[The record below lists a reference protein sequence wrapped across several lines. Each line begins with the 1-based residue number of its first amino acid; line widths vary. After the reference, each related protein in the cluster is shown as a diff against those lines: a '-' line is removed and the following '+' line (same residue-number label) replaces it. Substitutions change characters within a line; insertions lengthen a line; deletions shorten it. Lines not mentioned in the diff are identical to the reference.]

1 MIKLA
6 LNPVDTQ
13 FEALLQDLPL
23 ELIDSAREFR
33 AFTRAR
39 KIKTPQELLRVV
51 LLYCGLDQSL
61 RTVAGNLTLLG
72 ERITDSSV
80 MTRLKACE
88 PWVKALL
95 PPLLPPLPPLPLL
108 PPGYRLSVID
118 GSSIEAPGADGT
130 DYRLHLRLDLVT
142 LTFLELVITDVHT
155 AESLRHFSLKAGD
168 IALVDRGYCQPA
180 ALVEAHQQGAD
191 WIVRW
196 NSGIP
201 LWTPTGEEVNLVAT
215 LKQLPPTQAI
225 MTQAVQV
232 GPAGSAERVAATRH
246 ACRLPEA
253 QANAARR
260 RCRRQAQKKGKTLKA
275 ATLYLAG
282 WVIVVTTLDPAVWTA
297 ETILALYRVRW
308 QVEIAIKRW
317 KSLLDVGRLRAKA
330 EGTLASL
337 WLHGK
342 LLYALLLER
351 RCRRLG
357 GDQWGYLDQSRQAT
371 WWRSWHLMTAWMV
384 TAISGVTR
392 WKESQWPACIEVM
405 KERRRQRQLQTLPA
419 AVQQLILLAGGA
431 AHVPSSVLL
440 AA

>member
-1 MIKLA
+1 MIKPA

-13 FEALLQDLPL
+13 FEALLQDLPVDL
-23 ELIDSAREFR
+23 VASAREFQ
-33 AFTRAR
+33 AFARAR

-72 ERITDSSV
+72 EQITDSSV
-80 MTRLKACE
+80 LARLTACE

-95 PPLLPPLPPLPLL
+95 PQLLPALPTLPTL
-108 PPGYRLSVID
+108 PASYRISVID
-118 GSSIEAPGADGT
+118 GSSVEAPGADGT
-130 DYRLHLRLDLVT
+130 DYRLHLRLDLIS
-142 LTFLELVITDVHT
+142 LTFLELVITDAPT
-155 AESLRHFSLKAGD
+155 AESLRHFALGAGD

-180 ALVEAHQQGAD
+180 ALVETHQQGAD

-196 NSGIP
+196 NRGMP
-201 LWTPTGEEVNLVAT
+201 LWTPTGEAFDWVGT
-215 LKQLPPTQAI
+215 LQAVPLTQAVV
-225 MTQAVQV
+225 TQSVQV
-232 GPAGSAERVAATRH
+232 GPATSPERVAASLH

-260 RCRRQAQKKGKTLKA
+260 RCRRRAQKSGKTLKA

-282 WVIVVTTLDPAVWTA
+282 WVVVVTTLAAAVWTA

-308 QVEIAIKRW
+308 QVELAIKRW
-317 KSLLDVGRLRAKA
+317 KSLLKVGQVRAKA

-357 GDQWGYLDQSRQAT
+357 GDHWGYLDQPRQAT
-371 WWRSWHLMTAWMV
+371 WWRSWHLMTHWMV
-384 TAISGVTR
+384 TVISGVTR
-392 WKESQWPACIEVM
+392 WQKSQWPACIEVM

-419 AVQQLILLAGGA
+419 AVQHLLLLAGGA
-431 AHVPSSVLL
+431 ATTPSLESL

>member
-1 MIKLA
+1 MIKPA
-6 LNPVDTQ
+6 LNSVDTP
-13 FEALLQDLPL
+13 FEALLQELPL
-23 ELIDSAREFR
+23 ELIDSARAFR

-51 LLYCGLDQSL
+51 LLYGGLEQSL
-61 RTVAGNLTLLG
+61 WTVAGNLRLLD

-80 MTRLKACE
+80 MTRLTACE

-95 PPLLPPLPPLPLL
+95 PQLLPPLPLL
-108 PPGYRLSVID
+108 PAGYRVSVID

-130 DYRLHLRLDLVT
+130 AYRLHLRLDWLS
-142 LTFLELVITDVHT
+142 LTFLELVVTDVHS
-155 AESLRHFSLKAGD
+155 AESVRHFTLGTGD

-180 ALVEAHQQGAD
+180 ALVETHQQGAD
-191 WIVRW
+191 WTVRW
-196 NSGIP
+196 NSGMP
-201 LWTPTGEEVNLVAT
+201 LWTPTGEEFDWVAT
-215 LKQLPPTQAI
+215 LKQLPPTQARV
-225 MTQAVQV
+225 TQSVQV
-232 GPAGSAERVAATRH
+232 GPAGSAEPVAATLH

-282 WVIVVTTLDPAVWTA
+282 WVIVVTTLDPTVWTA
-297 ETILALYRVRW
+297 ETMLALYRVRW
-308 QVEIAIKRW
+308 PVELAIKRW
-317 KSLLDVGRLRAKA
+317 KSLLDVGRLRARA

-337 WLHGK
+337 WLPGK
-342 LLYALLLER
+342 LFYALLLER
-351 RCRRLG
+351 RCRRLA
-357 GDQWGYLDQSRQAT
+357 GDQWGYLEQSRQAT

-392 WKESQWPACIEVM
+392 WKESRWLACIEVLTA
-405 KERRRQRQLQTLPA
+405 RRRRRKLQTLPA
-419 AVQQLILLAGGA
+419 AVQSLLLLAGEA
-431 AHVPSSVLL
+431 AHALSLEAL

>member
-1 MIKLA
+1 MLKPA
-6 LNPVDTQ
+6 LKRVDTQ
-13 FEALLQDLPL
+13 FEALLQDLPVDL
-23 ELIDSAREFR
+23 VASARAFR

-61 RTVAGNLTLLG
+61 RTVAGNLTLLE

-95 PPLLPPLPPLPLL
+95 PQLLPPLPLL
-108 PPGYRLSVID
+108 PAGYRVSVID
-118 GSSIEAPGADGT
+118 GSSVEAPGADGT
-130 DYRLHLRLDLVT
+130 DYRLHLRLDLVS
-142 LTFLELVITDVHT
+142 LTFLELVVTDAHT
-155 AESLRHFSLKAGD
+155 AESLRHFTLGAGD

-180 ALVEAHQQGAD
+180 ALVEALQQGAD

-201 LWTPTGEEVNLVAT
+201 GWTPTGEAFDVAGT
-215 LKQLPPTQAI
+215 LQAVPPTQAVV
-225 MTQAVQV
+225 TQAVQV
-232 GPAGSAERVAATRH
+232 GPVGSAERVAASLH

-260 RCRRQAQKKGKTLKA
+260 RCRQRAQKKGKTLKA

-282 WVIVVTTLDPAVWTA
+282 WVIVVTTVAPAVWTA

-308 QVEIAIKRW
+308 QVELAIKRW
-317 KSLLDVGRLRAKA
+317 KSLLKADQLRAKA

-357 GDQWGYLDQSRQAT
+357 GDQWGYLDHPRQAT
-371 WWRSWHLMTAWMV
+371 WWRGWHLRIPWMV
-384 TAISGVTR
+384 TVISGVTR
-392 WKESQWPACIEVM
+392 WQESQWPACIEVM
-405 KERRRQRQLQTLPA
+405 KERRRRRKLQTLPT
-419 AVQQLILLAGGA
+419 AVQSLLLLTSKAVNA
-431 AHVPSSVLL
+431 LSLDAL

>member
-1 MIKLA
+1 MRKPA
-6 LNPVDTQ
+6 LNSVDTQ

-23 ELIDSAREFR
+23 ELVNSAHEFR

-61 RTVAGNLTLLG
+61 RTVAGNLTLLA

-80 MTRLKACE
+80 MARLKACE

-95 PPLLPPLPPLPLL
+95 LQLLPPLPALPA
-108 PPGYRLSVID
+108 GYRLSVID
-118 GSSIEAPGADGT
+118 GSSLEAPGANGT

-142 LTFLELVITDVHT
+142 LTFLELVVTDVHT
-155 AESLRHFSLKAGD
+155 AESVRHFSLRAGD

-180 ALVEAHQQGAD
+180 ALVEARQQGAD

-196 NSGIP
+196 NSGMP
-201 LWTPTGEEVNLVAT
+201 LWTPTGEAFDVVAT
-215 LKQLPPTQAI
+215 LQQRPLTQAI
-225 MTQAVQV
+225 VTQAVQV
-232 GPAGSAERVAATRH
+232 GPAGSSERVAATLH
-246 ACRLPEA
+246 ACRLPEV

-282 WVIVVTTLDPAVWTA
+282 WVIVVTTLDPVVWTA
-297 ETILALYRVRW
+297 ETILTLYRVRW

-337 WLHGK
+337 WLQGK

-371 WWRSWHLMTAWMV
+371 WWRSWHLMTSWMV

-392 WKESQWPACIEVM
+392 WKESQWSACIEVM
-405 KERRRQRQLQTLPA
+405 KERRRRRKLQTLPA
-419 AVQQLILLAGGA
+419 AVQSLLLLAGEA
-431 AHVPSSVLL
+431 ANALSLEAL

>member
-1 MIKLA
+1 MRMLKPT

-13 FEALLQDLPL
+13 FEALLPDLPVDL
-23 ELIDSAREFR
+23 VASAREFH

-51 LLYCGLDQSL
+51 LLYCGLDQAL
-61 RTVAGNLTLLG
+61 RTVAGNLTLLA
-72 ERITDSSV
+72 ERITESSV
-80 MTRLKACE
+80 RARLQACE

-95 PPLLPPLPPLPLL
+95 PSLLPSLPALPT
-108 PPGYRLSVID
+108 GYRLSVID
-118 GSSIEAPGADGT
+118 GSSVEAPGADGT
-130 DYRLHLRLDLVT
+130 DYRLHLRLDLVS
-142 LTFLELVITDVHT
+142 LTFLEIVVTDTHT
-155 AESLRHFSLKAGD
+155 AESLRHFTLGAGD

-180 ALVEAHQQGAD
+180 ALVETHQQGAD

-196 NSGIP
+196 NSGMP
-201 LWTPTGEEVNLVAT
+201 LWTSTGEAFDLAGT
-215 LKQLPPTQAI
+215 LQAVPPTQAVV
-225 MTQAVQV
+225 THAVQV
-232 GPAGSAERVAATRH
+232 GPAGASVRVAASLH

-253 QANAARR
+253 QANEARR
-260 RCRRQAQKKGKTLKA
+260 RCRQRAQKSGKTLRA

-282 WVIVVTTLDPAVWTA
+282 WVVVVTTLEVAMWPA

-308 QVEIAIKRW
+308 QIELAIKRW

-342 LLYALLLER
+342 SFYALLLER
-351 RCRRLG
+351 RCRRLA
-357 GDQWGYLDQSRQAT
+357 GDQWGYLDQPRQAT

-384 TAISGVTR
+384 TVISGVTR
-392 WKESQWPACIEVM
+392 WKESQWPACLEVM

-419 AVQQLILLAGGA
+419 AVQSLLLLAGGA
-431 AHVPSSVLL
+431 ANTLSLEAL

>member
-1 MIKLA
+1 MLKPA
-6 LNPVDTQ
+6 LKRVDTQ
-13 FEALLQDLPL
+13 FEALLQDLPVDL
-23 ELIDSAREFR
+23 VASARAFR

-39 KIKTPQELLRVV
+39 KIKTPQEFLRVV

-61 RTVAGNLTLLG
+61 RTVAGNLTLL
-72 ERITDSSV
+72 EARITESSV
-80 MTRLKACE
+80 RTRLQACE

-95 PPLLPPLPPLPLL
+95 PQLLPSLPVLPA
-108 PPGYRLSVID
+108 GYRLSMID
-118 GSSIEAPGADGT
+118 GSSVEAPGADST
-130 DYRLHLRLDLVT
+130 DYRWHLRLDLVSLT
-142 LTFLELVITDVHT
+142 LLEILVTDTHT
-155 AESLRHFSLKAGD
+155 AESLRHVTLGAGD

-180 ALVEAHQQGAD
+180 ALVETRQHGAD

-196 NSGIP
+196 NSGMP
-201 LWTPTGEEVNLVAT
+201 LWTLTGEAFDLAGTVQAV
-215 LKQLPPTQAI
+215 PPTQAVV
-225 MTQAVQV
+225 THAVQV
-232 GPAGSAERVAATRH
+232 GPATAPARVTVWLP

-260 RCRRQAQKKGKTLKA
+260 RCRRRAQKAGKTLRA

-282 WVIVVTTLDPAVWTA
+282 WVVVVTTLAVAVWPA

-308 QVEIAIKRW
+308 QVELAIKRW
-317 KSLLDVGRLRAKA
+317 KSLLDVGRLRAQA

-357 GDQWGYLDQSRQAT
+357 DDQWGYLYQSRQAT

-384 TAISGVTR
+384 TVISGVTR
-392 WKESQWPACIEVM
+392 WQASQWPTCIEVM
-405 KERRRQRQLQTLPA
+405 TERRRRRKLQTLPA
-419 AVQQLILLAGGA
+419 AVQSLLLLAGKTA
-431 AHVPSSVLL
+431 NTLPMELL

>member
-1 MIKLA
+1 MIKPA

-13 FEALLQDLPL
+13 FEALLQELPL
-23 ELIDSAREFR
+23 ELVDSAREFQ

-39 KIKTPQELLRVV
+39 KIKTPPELLRVV

-80 MTRLKACE
+80 MARLKACE
-88 PWVKALL
+88 PWIKALL
-95 PPLLPPLPPLPLL
+95 PPLLPALPALPG
-108 PPGYRLSVID
+108 GYRVSVID
-118 GSSIEAPGADGT
+118 GSSVEAPGANGT
-130 DYRLHLRLDLVT
+130 DYRLHLRLDLIS
-142 LTFLELVITDVHT
+142 LTFLELVITDAHT
-155 AESLRHFSLKAGD
+155 AESLRHFTLGTGD
-168 IALVDRGYCQPA
+168 IALIDRGYCQPA
-180 ALVEAHQQGAD
+180 ALVETYQHGAD
-191 WIVRW
+191 WIGRW
-196 NSGIP
+196 NSGMP
-201 LWTPTGEEVNLVAT
+201 LWTPTGAAFDLVTT
-215 LKQLPPTQAI
+215 LQQLPPTQASV
-225 MTQAVQV
+225 TRAVQV
-232 GPAGSAERVAATRH
+232 GPAGSSARVAAALH

-260 RCRRQAQKKGKTLKA
+260 RCRRRAQKSGKTLKA

-308 QVEIAIKRW
+308 QVEVAIKRW
-317 KSLLDVGRLRAKA
+317 KSLLDVGQLRAKA

-371 WWRSWHLMTAWMV
+371 WWRSWHLMTHWMV
-384 TAISGVTR
+384 TVISGVSR
-392 WKESQWPACIEVM
+392 WQESQWSACIEVM
-405 KERRRQRQLQTLPA
+405 TERRRQRKLQTLPA
-419 AVQQLILLAGGA
+419 AVQHLLLLAGGA
-431 AHVPSSVLL
+431 ANAPSLESL

>member
-1 MIKLA
+1 MIKPA
-6 LNPVDTQ
+6 LNAVDTH

-23 ELIDSAREFR
+23 ELVDSARRFR

-61 RTVAGNLTLLG
+61 RTVAGNLTLLD

-80 MTRLKACE
+80 MTRLIACE

-95 PPLLPPLPPLPLL
+95 PQLLPPLPLL
-108 PPGYRLSVID
+108 PAGYRVSVID

-130 DYRLHLRLDLVT
+130 DYRLHLRLDLLS
-142 LTFLELVITDVHT
+142 LTFLELVVTDVHT
-155 AESLRHFSLKAGD
+155 AESLRHFTLGTGD

-180 ALVEAHQQGAD
+180 ALVETHQQGAD

-196 NSGIP
+196 NSGMP
-201 LWTPTGEEVNLVAT
+201 LWTPTGEAFDLVAT
-215 LKQLPPTQAI
+215 LQALSPTQACV
-225 MTQAVQV
+225 THSVRV
-232 GPAGSAERVAATRH
+232 GPAGSAERVAATLH

-253 QANAARR
+253 QAHAARR
-260 RCRRQAQKKGKTLKA
+260 RCRRHAQKKGKTLKA

-282 WVIVVTTLDPAVWTA
+282 WVIVVTTLDPTAWTA

-308 QVEIAIKRW
+308 QVELAIKRW
-317 KSLLDVGRLRAKA
+317 KSLLDVGRLRARA
-330 EGTLASL
+330 EGALASL

-351 RCRRLG
+351 RCRRLA
-357 GDQWGYLDQSRQAT
+357 GDQWGYLEPSRQAT

-392 WKESQWPACIEVM
+392 WKASQWSACIEVM
-405 KERRRQRQLQTLPA
+405 TERRRRRKLQTLPA
-419 AVQQLILLAGGA
+419 AVQSLLLLAGEA
-431 AHVPSSVLL
+431 AHALALETL

>member
-1 MIKLA
+1 MSKPA

-13 FEALLQDLPL
+13 FETLLQDLPVDL
-23 ELIDSAREFR
+23 VATAREFR

-61 RTVAGNLTLLG
+61 RTVAGNLTLLE

-80 MTRLKACE
+80 RARLKACE
-88 PWVKALL
+88 PWIKALL
-95 PPLLPPLPPLPLL
+95 PQLLPPRPRLPA
-108 PPGYRLSVID
+108 GYRLSVID
-118 GSSIEAPGADGT
+118 GSSLEAPGADGT

-142 LTFLELVITDVHT
+142 LTFLELVVTDVHT
-155 AESLRHFSLKAGD
+155 AESLRHFGLKTGD

-180 ALVEAHQQGAD
+180 ALVETHQQGAD

-196 NSGIP
+196 NSGMP
-201 LWTPTGEEVNLVAT
+201 LWTPQGEAFDLVTT
-215 LKQLPPTQAI
+215 LQHLPPTQAI
-225 MTQAVQV
+225 VTQSVQV
-232 GPAGSAERVAATRH
+232 GPAGAATRVAATLH

-260 RCRRQAQKKGKTLKA
+260 RCRRHAQKKGKTLKA

-282 WVIVVTTLDPAVWTA
+282 WVIVVTTLDPTGWTA
-297 ETILALYRVRW
+297 ETMLALYRVRW
-308 QVEIAIKRW
+308 QVELAIKRW
-317 KSLLDVGRLRAKA
+317 KSLLDVGQLRAKA

-342 LLYALLLER
+342 LWYALLLER
-351 RCRRLG
+351 RCRRLA

-371 WWRSWHLMTAWMV
+371 WWRSWHLMTAGMI

-405 KERRRQRQLQTLPA
+405 KERRRRRQLQTLPP
-419 AVQQLILLAGGA
+419 AVKQLVLLAGGA
-431 AHVPSSVLL
+431 ANVPSSVLL